1 MEKLLELDF
10 PKEIINNS
18 EPFLEMATVKWG
30 FMSIKLAIYGS
41 EGSGYPHFHFFK
53 NLKPE
58 GGIPESYRS
67 GGGCLAIESANYF
80 IHGGHREKL
89 DSKEIKGL
97 IKFLNE
103 KNKTIKSVT
112 NWEYI
117 IALWN
122 DNNPDMKQLP
132 LDINIPNYKSNMD
145 TVQDKYLKET
155 KND

>member
-1 MEKLLELDF
+1 MNEMIGEWDK
-10 PKEIINNS
+10 

-41 EGSGYPHFHFFK
+41 EESGYPHFHFFK

-67 GGGCLAIESANYF
+67 GGGCLAIESVNYF
-80 IHGGHREKL
+80 VHGGHKEKL
-89 DSKEIKGL
+89 DPKEIKGL

-103 KNKTIKSVT
+103 KNRTFKGIT

-117 IALWN
+117 VGQWN
-122 DNNPDMKQLP
+122 DNNPEEKQLP
-132 LDINIPNYKSNMD
+132 LDIDIPDYKSDMD
-145 TVQDKYLKET
+145 TIQEKKDK
-155 KND
+155 